1 MNNGNHKPKL
11 NNWDERCSWPSEA
24 AHFTVCVD
32 RILLSNSENV
42 NVKNWIFRLSVFP
55 VSLTLLSR
63 SLTTVWG
70 SVPANIHGQGSS
82 SRWRN
87 EGLYFRSCPGD
98 TSTFL
103 IVAMKYDALYTFSNI
118 SISFT
123 FQIGV
128 RTLYFHNVNDFISKD
143 HHVFVT
149 GKNVIIKPAKLY
161 PYFSRWFR
169 LITVNL
175 KWMSLNMLNMNII
188 LTWLRNIFVN
198 SWCFLWYTGEC
209 LSRIHWVV
217 HRNLKTLLPSA
228 LCQAQTTGP
237 WQAG

>member
-1 MNNGNHKPKL
+1 MTSFRVFCLINSLFFYQLSPNDYYSPF
-11 NNWDERCSWPSEA
+11 SS
-24 AHFTVCVD
+24 
-32 RILLSNSENV
+32 LLSGC
-42 NVKNWIFRLSVFP
+42 
-55 VSLTLLSR
+55 
-63 SLTTVWG
+63 LTTQG
-70 SVPANIHGQGSS
+70 PANNIHGQGSS

-123 FQIGV
+123 FHIGV
-128 RTLYFHNVNDFISKD
+128 RTLYFHNVNDFISED
-143 HHVFVT
+143 HHVFVA
-149 GKNVIIKPAKLY
+149 GYHVIIKPAKLY

-188 LTWLRNIFVN
+188 LTRLRNIFVN

-228 LCQAQTTGP
+228 RPRRLDHDRQVSDWGLGQNKMDLH
-237 WQAG
+237 